1 MLLLPC
7 FVRSVALIESEAAGI
22 SLIHMSAEKWKG
34 MQERADSSAASMNAQ
49 TNENKV
55 ISFQHINVCNFLQ

>member
-1 MLLLPC
+1 M
-7 FVRSVALIESEAAGI
+7 ESRAAGI
-22 SLIHMSAEKWKG
+22 SQTHMSAEEG
-34 MQERADSSAASMNAQ
+34 TLESADSSADSVDAQ